1 MRTEYF
7 SIMNQKRNNKKHK
20 TGSDNFKLNE
30 VKVIDWLTVQANTT
44 VHSAPAR
51 LQWRGELQFQVIGL
65 SFDVGNGSLVS
76 KVGNLHWRHVLR
88 GTGPSLLLLA
98 LCEG

>member
-30 VKVIDWLTVQANTT
+30 VKVIDWLTVQVNTT

-51 LQWRGELQFQVIGL
+51 LQWRGG
-65 SFDVGNGSLVS
+65 GSSNFKSLDYRLTLET
-76 KVGNLHWRHVLR
+76 GHWYQK
-88 GTGPSLLLLA
+88 
-98 LCEG
+98 